1 MGWLRESSK
10 LANYGHSQTT
20 SRGIIYRYFEALSS
34 VSQRREVWES
44 QPYRVTGF
52 EWKLILWKWITL
64 VEQRKGKNQKRS
76 ITTWIKS
83 CQVQCIRADG
93 QAKLVNLDNWILLCT
108 KF

>member
-64 VEQRKGKNQKRS
+64 VEQRKGKNQKKIYHDMDQVLS
-76 ITTWIKS
+76 SSMYKS
-83 CQVQCIRADG
+83 R
-93 QAKLVNLDNWILLCT
+93 WPS
-108 KF
+108 